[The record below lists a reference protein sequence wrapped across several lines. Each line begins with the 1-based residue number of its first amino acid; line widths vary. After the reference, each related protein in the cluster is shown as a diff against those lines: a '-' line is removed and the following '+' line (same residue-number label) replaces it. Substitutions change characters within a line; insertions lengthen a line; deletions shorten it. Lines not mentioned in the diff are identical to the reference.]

1 MGSCNDNIQNKKI
14 YMQKATQM
22 GSTLLVVLDEQGS
35 TFSVDIGDLLLCS

>member
-1 MGSCNDNIQNKKI
+1 MAQRKIQNKKI

-35 TFSVDIGDLLLCS
+35 TFSVDIGDLLPCS